1 MICKVYIFWKVIQY
15 TIHWDK
21 TQMLK
26 TYPSDKINVTKNYFL
41 SQTPT
46 HHSFTLNSQ
55 FLYELKHKVHLS
67 KSVGG
72 GDFPFSIPSRYTFY
86 FYISLYWTKNFFLR
100 KIGIDKREG
109 VDEKRYKKWHKKEGV
124 QPQKVISLTQ
134 ILLYTFICNS
144 IFPSWVLIKLW

>member
-1 MICKVYIFWKVIQY
+1 
-15 TIHWDK
+15 
-21 TQMLK
+21 MLK

-109 VDEKRYKKWHKKEGV
+109 VDEKRYKK
-124 QPQKVISLTQ
+124 
-134 ILLYTFICNS
+134 
-144 IFPSWVLIKLW
+144 